1 MRNRRQITVMVL
13 LGVFLAGGVCYGGS
27 IWQKKSSTSTSV
39 YSDDKANRIGDIL
52 TIIIS
57 EDSKIDNKIQR
68 DLEKNSSHAITFD
81 DDVIDIDAGVIDPL
95 LPSIPQFTLNATSA
109 KSMDGKSNYKDERS
123 FEDRMTVVV
132 EDVHPN
138 GNLVVIGTR
147 ERNYGGDKQIIQ
159 LSGIVRPRDIKFDN
173 TVRSDQIAQF
183 RLVTIDKGMTK
194 DYTTPGWLARI
205 FDYIWPL

>member
-1 MRNRRQITVMVL
+1 MRNYKQLTVLFL
-13 LGVFLAGGVCYGGS
+13 LSLFLPGVVCHGGS
-27 IWQKKSSTSTSV
+27 LWAKKSSTSTSV

-68 DLEKNSSHAITFD
+68 DMEKNSSHAITFD
-81 DDVIDIDAGVIDPL
+81 DDVIDMDAGVIDPL
-95 LPSIPQFTLNATSA
+95 LPSFPQLTLNATSS
-109 KSMDGKSNYKDERS
+109 KSMDGKSDYKDERS

-138 GNLVVIGTR
+138 GNLVIIGTR
-147 ERNYGGDKQIIQ
+147 ERNIAGDKQLIH

-173 TVRSDQIAQF
+173 TVRSDQVAQF
-183 RLVTIDKGMTK
+183 RL
-194 DYTTPGWLARI
+194 
-205 FDYIWPL
+205 

>member
-1 MRNRRQITVMVL
+1 MKNTKQLTVMVL
-13 LGVFLAGGVCYGGS
+13 LSLFVFGGLCQAGS

-52 TIIIS
+52 TVIIS

-81 DDVIDIDAGVIDPL
+81 DDVIDIDAGVLDPL
-95 LPSIPQFTLNATSA
+95 IPSIPQLTLNATSA
-109 KSMDGKSNYKDERS
+109 KSMDGKSDYKDERS

-147 ERNYGGDKQIIQ
+147 ERNIAGDKQTIH
-159 LSGIVRPRDIKFDN
+159 LSGIVRPRDITFDN
-173 TVRSDQIAQF
+173 TVGSDQVAQF
-183 RLVTIDKGMTK
+183 RLYTVDKGMTK

-205 FDYIWPL
+205 FDFIWPL